1 MKPPQKTMM
10 QVCFAGRSNPP
21 LTLTV
26 VHCRVWKKKR
36 GKLRLAC
43 TSALADPLRKS
54 TNWNKVT
61 QQRIMKHGKNAR
73 NNTEAFSTK
82 YTMQQ
87 QQQQQKL
94 REKKKKKKLTACL
107 LFLSFMQKTA
117 EMD

>member
-1 MKPPQKTMM
+1 
-10 QVCFAGRSNPP
+10 
-21 LTLTV
+21 
-26 VHCRVWKKKR
+26 
-36 GKLRLAC
+36 
-43 TSALADPLRKS
+43 
-54 TNWNKVT
+54 
-61 QQRIMKHGKNAR
+61 MKHGKNAR